1 MCWGPWQAG
10 IKGVIRLNGR
20 AYDRRRFTNNGL
32 AHYDLYFPDGRC
44 LFSQALITILQ
55 LLPIPPFTHLKSSQ
69 LLALSYNL
77 VDMCVSSLCKRT
89 TCGCKVASNDIHS
102 QQHHHSALSWISL
115 CPASE
120 SPWIKDDPTTEFATS
135 LRCYK
140 FLVDVE
146 SKA

>member
-44 LFSQALITILQ
+44 LIIFPNIDNNIAVASHPTIHTLQ
-55 LLPIPPFTHLKSSQ
+55 IVSSFGII
-69 LLALSYNL
+69 SYNF

-89 TCGCKVASNDIHS
+89 MCGYKVASNDMHS
-102 QQHHHSALSWISL
+102 SRCHHSVLI
-115 CPASE
+115 
-120 SPWIKDDPTTEFATS
+120 
-135 LRCYK
+135 
-140 FLVDVE
+140 
-146 SKA
+146 